1 MKFSTQAGIIADGGT
16 HGFIRIYRETLRCLI
31 QRWKIEQQLR
41 AAGEKGAE
49 ICVFGDIDL
58 EPHRQWCTARCTA
71 VGMEACF
78 PLWQENRKAL
88 VLEFLDTGYRTLIT
102 TVDTSRM
109 DASFLG
115 RELDHDVVDEI
126 EACGADACGENG
138 EYHTFVFS
146 GPMMSVQIPYLAGE
160 TILQGQYAIMPVLS
174 AVEKTMRCK

>member
-115 RELDHDVVDEI
+115 RGSMQSCRCFRQWKKQCVANRCFSVVY
-126 EACGADACGENG
+126 CVGVSTGR
-138 EYHTFVFS
+138 
-146 GPMMSVQIPYLAGE
+146 
-160 TILQGQYAIMPVLS
+160 S
-174 AVEKTMRCK
+174 AVRWPMIARIRTSYELEDLS